1 MPYEVWHLEGKWDAI
16 FCAHVTIV
24 TSATRTVFLS
34 LSHSSAGERVSGKW
48 IVLLRGFCDISTII
62 SPSSIIR

>member
-1 MPYEVWHLEGKWDAI
+1 MKLVREARVSAIEVWHLEGKWDAI

-34 LSHSSAGERVSGKW
+34 LSHSSAGERVSG
-48 IVLLRGFCDISTII
+48 
-62 SPSSIIR
+62 